1 MHQPGFALHVALG
14 VTNTNRGDNARMSKA
29 ATPPSI
35 SATAFDCPHCGAFTT
50 QHWYKLYADQ
60 VGEKQRVPSFPGAE
74 TKDRIGKAKELEAS
88 QKERLLR
95 RIEKIEAGLVLLDR
109 NQTGAYVYSDVGNL
123 HLSECYNC
131 KKIAVWVHDSLAF
144 PAQRAGV
151 LPNIDL
157 PDDLVAD
164 FEEARAIVGNSPR
177 GAAALMRLVVQKLCA
192 HLGEKG
198 KNIDNDIASLV
209 SKGLNPLVQKAL
221 DVVRV
226 IGNEAVHPGSFD
238 LRDDRDT
245 ALRLFGLVNAIA
257 DQMITHPR
265 AVKEMYDQL
274 PPGKLAAIEA
284 RNEKAVGSDKK

>member
-1 MHQPGFALHVALG
+1 
-14 VTNTNRGDNARMSKA
+14 MSKP

-50 QHWYKLYADQ
+50 QHWYKLHADQ
-60 VGEKQRVPSFPGAE
+60 LGEKQRVPLFPDAQA
-74 TKDRIGKAKELEAS
+74 KDRIRKATDLEDA
-88 QKERLLR
+88 QRKNILQW
-95 RIEKIEAGLVLLDR
+95 IEKISAGLVLLDR
-109 NQTGAYVYSDVGNL
+109 NQSGSYVYNDVGNL

-131 KKIAVWVHDSLAF
+131 KKISVWVHQNLVF

-151 LPNIDL
+151 LPNADL
-157 PDDLVAD
+157 PGELVTD

-177 GAAALMRLVVQKLCA
+177 GAAALMRLVIQKLCA

-198 KNIDNDIASLV
+198 KNIDDDIASLV

-226 IGNEAVHPGSFD
+226 VGNEAVHPGTLDFK
-238 LRDDRDT
+238 DDRDT

-257 DQMITHPR
+257 DQMITHPK
-265 AVKEMYDQL
+265 AVQEMYDQL
-274 PPGKLAAIEA
+274 PPGKLLAIQT
-284 RNEKAVGSDKK
+284 RNEKAIGAEKK

>member
-1 MHQPGFALHVALG
+1 
-14 VTNTNRGDNARMSKA
+14 MSKA

-50 QHWYKLYADQ
+50 QHWYKLHADRI
-60 VGEKQRVPSFPGAE
+60 GENERVPSFP
-74 TKDRIGKAKELEAS
+74 DLEARD
-88 QKERLLR
+88 QIVKAENLEADQRERLLLW
-95 RIEKIEAGLVLLDR
+95 IDKILAGLVFLER
-109 NQTGAYVYSDVGNL
+109 NRNGAYVYNNVGNL

-131 KKIAVWVHDSLAF
+131 KKIAVWVHGNLAF

-151 LPNIDL
+151 LPNSDL
-157 PDDLVAD
+157 PDELVAD
-164 FEEARAIVGNSPR
+164 FDEARAIVGSSPR

-198 KNIDNDIASLV
+198 KNIDDDIASLL

-226 IGNEAVHPGSFD
+226 IGNEAVHPGTID
-238 LRDDRDT
+238 LKDDRDT

-257 DQMITHPR
+257 DQMLTHPKS
-265 AVKEMYDQL
+265 VKEMYGQL
-274 PPGKLAAIEA
+274 PTGKLEAIEA
-284 RNEKAVGSDKK
+284 RNEKAIGAGKK